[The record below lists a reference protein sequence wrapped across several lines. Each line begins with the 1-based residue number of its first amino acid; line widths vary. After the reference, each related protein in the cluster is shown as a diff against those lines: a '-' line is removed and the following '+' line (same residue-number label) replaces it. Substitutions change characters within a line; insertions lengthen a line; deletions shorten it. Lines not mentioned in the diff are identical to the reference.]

1 MAKSRTLDVVIE
13 TPRRSRNKFAFDESS
28 KIFRLT
34 KVLPAG
40 YSFPYDFG
48 FIPGTEAP
56 DGDPL
61 DVLVLMDEPTFPGC
75 VVSVRLLGAFEAEQ
89 TEKGKTTRNDRL
101 IAVAQ
106 EARDYAQLRSLKDI
120 ESNLRKEL
128 EHFFVTYHQTRGVK
142 YKILN
147 VCGPTHA
154 ASLIQNGKRKKS
166 RK

>member
-1 MAKSRTLDVVIE
+1 MPGRQKLDVVID
-13 TPRRSRNKFAFDESS
+13 TPRRSRNKYAFDESS
-28 KIFRLT
+28 KSFRLS

-48 FIPGTEAP
+48 FVPGTEAP

-61 DVLVLMDEPTFPGC
+61 DVLVLTDEPTFPGC
-75 VVSVRLLGAFEAEQ
+75 VVAVRLLGAFEAEQ

-101 IAVAQ
+101 VAVAE

-120 ESNLRKEL
+120 EQNLREEL
-128 EHFFVTYHQTRGVK
+128 EHFFVTYHQTK
-142 YKILN
+142 DSKFKILN
-147 VCGPTHA
+147 MCGPTRA
-154 ASLIQNGKRKKS
+154 ATLVQNSKRKKP